1 MTKRTRSTER
11 RLRAAE
17 VRAAQKARED
27 RTLRQIVVG
36 CVALLVLIT
45 LGVGYAVFEAT
56 SSQRTPATSPTAPV
70 ATSPATP
77 TANATSGPAAKATP
91 TQAQK
96 ATKAVPSPTTR

>member
-27 RTLRQIVVG
+27 RTLKQIVVG

-45 LGVGYAVFEAT
+45 LGVGYAVFQAT
-56 SSQRTPATSPTAPV
+56 SAQRTPATSPVAPV
-70 ATSPATP
+70 ATSPATTIP
-77 TANATSGPAAKATP
+77 SATATKATP
-91 TQAQK
+91 SSTA
-96 ATKAVPSPTTR
+96 R

>member
-1 MTKRTRSTER
+1 VTKRTRSTER

-56 SSQRTPATSPTAPV
+56 SSQRTPATSPATSV
-70 ATSPATP
+70 ATSPATAIP
-77 TANATSGPAAKATP
+77 SAT
-91 TQAQK
+91 
-96 ATKAVPSPTTR
+96 ATKTTPSPTTR